1 MACIVG
7 TILRRAWE
15 HVGLPRFGH
24 SLFIAGRV
32 RNISSS
38 VCNDRPF
45 DLQKQTPTPAT
56 ALTFF
61 TLTIR
66 KHLIVFLTRELC
78 TSYPPLASMEN
89 YLHGYLPFYQA
100 GQWGLESVVAYSTS
114 LNMLS
119 GVPQGSVLGPILFL
133 LYVNDLPSWMF
144 ADDTKTWNII
154 ESESDCSFLQMDIDV
169 LVQWS
174 NKWLLHF
181 NTDKCK
187 VMSLGNS
194 LHHDYSMSDHNGTH
208 IMSRTSD
215 EKDLGIFITDNLK
228 PSVQC
233 TKAAAKA
240 RFILD
245 MEILSDLIVK
255 TSC

>member
-174 NKWLLHF
+174 NKW
-181 NTDKCK
+181 
-187 VMSLGNS
+187 
-194 LHHDYSMSDHNGTH
+194 NGFSTSIPTSVKWWAWETH
-208 IMSRTSD
+208 CTMTTLCLIIMEPTSCQEPVTKRTS
-215 EKDLGIFITDNLK
+215 EFSSQIIWSPLY
-228 PSVQC
+228 SVPKLQP
-233 TKAAAKA
+233 KHV
-240 RFILD
+240 
-245 MEILSDLIVK
+245 SYLIWK
-255 TSC
+255 F